1 MEFIGELMQ
10 KTEDLTILQMILRG
24 IIVFVLAIFMLQMA
38 GKKTFGK
45 RSPADNV
52 IMIMLGAILSRGIVG
67 SSPFV
72 PVILTSFAI
81 ILFHRLLAWLGTR
94 HPSFSKIIRG
104 EKISLFKNGKENHE
118 NMQATLISKEDLME
132 GIRLQVNSDSFD
144 DINEIFIERNGQIS
158 VIKKTT

>member
-52 IMIMLGAILSRGIVG
+52 IMIMLGAILSRGIV
-67 SSPFV
+67 V
-72 PVILTSFAI
+72 PLLSCPLYLPLLP
-81 ILFHRLLAWLGTR
+81 LFYFTGY
-94 HPSFSKIIRG
+94 
-104 EKISLFKNGKENHE
+104 
-118 NMQATLISKEDLME
+118 
-132 GIRLQVNSDSFD
+132 
-144 DINEIFIERNGQIS
+144 
-158 VIKKTT
+158 